1 MKLTI
6 THQESYSRGELLLRS
21 FLGWLYIGIPHGFL
35 MFFVGIWSAILG
47 FVTFWVVL
55 FTGKFPEGIFDFQL
69 KFMNWSIRLQATLM
83 NLVDGYPAI
92 GVDGTSES
100 ATVEV
105 ERPEKV
111 NQGLVILRALF
122 GWLYVMVP
130 HGFCLYF
137 RMIGSCFLLFLAW
150 WAVLFTGSFPEK
162 WHTFNVG
169 TLRWAI
175 RLQLYMGFFN
185 DDYPPFS
192 GKEEE

>member
-6 THQESYSRGELLLRS
+6 NHQESYSRGELLLRT
-21 FLGWLYIGIPHGFL
+21 FFGWLYIGIPHGFL
-35 MFFVGIWSAILG
+35 MAFVGIWSAILG

-55 FTGKFPEGIFDFQL
+55 FTGKFPEGIFEFQL
-69 KFMNWSIRLQATLM
+69 KFYNWYMRLYATLM

-92 GVDGTSES
+92 GVGGTSES
-100 ATVEV
+100 VKLEV

-122 GWLYVMVP
+122 GWLYVGVP

-137 RMIGSCFLLFLAW
+137 RMIGTMFLMFLAW
-150 WAVLFTGSFPEK
+150 WAVLFTGAYPEK
-162 WHTFNVG
+162 WHAFNVG
-169 TLRWAI
+169 TFRWMM
-175 RLQLYMGFFN
+175 RMSMYMGFFN

-192 GKEEE
+192 GKE